1 MRVCTAYIY
10 MHRSLPRWVVVHARW
25 LRADVHALARR
36 RRLTTLLP
44 GAGAAGR
51 EAAAMAELPGEVVA
65 AAVQLQV
72 LVPLEPLVA
81 DLAHEP
87 VRRYQRAR
95 RQRDHLSAGV
105 FN

>member
-1 MRVCTAYIY
+1 MY
-10 MHRSLPRWVVVHARW
+10 RSLPRRVVVDARW
-25 LRADVHALARR
+25 LGADVHALARR
-36 RRLTTLLP
+36 GRLTALP
-44 GAGAAGR
+44 PAGAGR
-51 EAAAMAELPGEVVA
+51 EAAALAELPGEVVA
-65 AAVQLQV
+65 PAVQLQV

-87 VRRYQRAR
+87 VRRHQRAR

>member
-1 MRVCTAYIY
+1 MRVCIY

-44 GAGAAGR
+44 GGAGAAGR

-87 VRRYQRAR
+87 VRRHQRAR